1 LAAEG
6 KHTWL
11 SKRYQPPLVIAIV
24 TNNKIIRATRF
35 SSGLF
40 SILAHGEVW
49 ESEDRAF
56 EIIDHENITYWVQE
70 ILTPQQAT
78 EQLQEHGQVLEG

>member
-1 LAAEG
+1 MGQKE
-6 KHTWL
+6 
-11 SKRYQPPLVIAIV
+11 IV
-24 TNNKIIRATRF
+24 QSFTSAGWELDVSFADDLII
-35 SSGLF
+35 GHDGDYL
-40 SILAHGEVW
+40 SILAHREVW

-78 EQLQEHGQVLEG
+78 ELLQEESFLRCRNIWLV

>member
-1 LAAEG
+1 MDQKE
-6 KHTWL
+6 
-11 SKRYQPPLVIAIV
+11 IV
-24 TNNKIIRATRF
+24 QSFTSAGWALDVSFADDLII
-35 SSGLF
+35 GHDGDYL
-40 SILAHGEVW
+40 SILAHREVW

-78 EQLQEHGQVLEG
+78 ELLQEELS

>member
-1 LAAEG
+1 MGQKE
-6 KHTWL
+6 
-11 SKRYQPPLVIAIV
+11 IV
-24 TNNKIIRATRF
+24 QSFTSAGWELDVSFADDLII
-35 SSGLF
+35 GHDGDYL
-40 SILAHGEVW
+40 SILAHREVW

-78 EQLQEHGQVLEG
+78 ELLQEELS

>member
-1 LAAEG
+1 MGQKE
-6 KHTWL
+6 
-11 SKRYQPPLVIAIV
+11 IV
-24 TNNKIIRATRF
+24 QSFTSAGWELDVSFADDLII
-35 SSGLF
+35 GHDGDYL
-40 SILAHGEVW
+40 SILAHREVW

>member
-1 LAAEG
+1 M
-6 KHTWL
+6 
-11 SKRYQPPLVIAIV
+11 IAIV
-24 TNNKIIRATRF
+24 TNNKIIRAARF

-56 EIIDHENITYWVQE
+56 EIIDHERNITYWVQE

-78 EQLQEHGQVLEG
+78 ELLQEHGQVFLCG